1 MTRLGA
7 VNGLKLN
14 KEDEEEDYICEG
26 CIFGAMKRS
35 PFKAKILGLDEEI
48 QEELKSTIPGTSDEG
63 TSADNKQEENHET
76 HTEAQEID
84 QQELDMAENRRQ
96 EEINQAHEKVQEID
110 RVEINNETGG
120 GEEPIPEIGAEIEIQ
135 IEQEEPRR
143 RKQQRPKDK
152 TTRTPPVP
160 NQIDPQADDET
171 LPVIDLPIPEGQGRR
186 TGRPKH
192 YTARYEAFRNS
203 LDRPL
208 AKLGLI
214 GMLIIFAIFVL
225 VK

>member
-1 MTRLGA
+1 M
-7 VNGLKLN
+7 V
-14 KEDEEEDYICEG
+14 
-26 CIFGAMKRS
+26 
-35 PFKAKILGLDEEI
+35 
-48 QEELKSTIPGTSDEG
+48 
-63 TSADNKQEENHET
+63 
-76 HTEAQEID
+76 
-84 QQELDMAENRRQ
+84 ENRRQ
-96 EEINQAHEKVQEID
+96 EEIHQAHEKVQEIN

-152 TTRTPPVP
+152 TMRTPSVP
-160 NQIDPQADDET
+160 DQIDPQADDET

-208 AKLGLI
+208 AKLVLI

>member
-1 MTRLGA
+1 
-7 VNGLKLN
+7 
-14 KEDEEEDYICEG
+14 
-26 CIFGAMKRS
+26 
-35 PFKAKILGLDEEI
+35 
-48 QEELKSTIPGTSDEG
+48 
-63 TSADNKQEENHET
+63 
-76 HTEAQEID
+76 
-84 QQELDMAENRRQ
+84 MAENQRQ
-96 EEINQAHEKVQEID
+96 EEINQANEKVQEID

-160 NQIDPQADDET
+160 DQIDPQADDET